1 MSLLTRSMV
10 QDRNSFLHSALVLST
25 GLRML
30 VTADIIL
37 SFLKYFSSSTIAIFC
52 QMNCMRS

>member
-37 SFLKYFSSSTIAIFC
+37 SFLKYFISSTIAVFC
-52 QMNCMRS
+52 QMNCTRS